1 MSKKSKKQ
9 EKITK
14 SNEIQPLM
22 VSDASTNYQI
32 QAAVAGSDS
41 GDSSHTQTR
50 RNAAADITRTNR
62 YKNIDDGLIPFR
74 YSTGI
79 SNGSNMNVRDA
90 VILCQKCYYNFAIFR
105 NTIDL
110 MTEFSC
116 SDIYFKGGSQK
127 SRDFF
132 SAWLKKI
139 NMFDLQDQFF
149 REYYRSGNVFI
160 YRFDTKI
167 QPEDVSKI
175 TQTFGLSSKAANIML
190 PARYNIINPADVQ
203 IGGTINFSVGRYYKI
218 LTDYELERL
227 KAPKTEEDLEVLKSL
242 PPETQKLITKT
253 RVGILTLPL
262 DRNRLCAV
270 FYKKQ
275 DYEPFAVPMG
285 FPVLEDINW
294 KAEMKKMDMAVAR
307 SLQQIILLVT
317 MGTEPEKGGINQKN
331 LEAMQS
337 LFTNQSVGRVLIAD
351 YTTKAEFIIPN
362 IGNLMGPEKYQ
373 IVDRDIQI
381 GLNNILIGNEKFANE
396 SIKVQVFIERL
407 KQARESFIN
416 NFLYPEIRRIS
427 KELGFKNY
435 PTPYFEDIDLKDDI
449 QYSRVYTRLIELGIL
464 TPEEGI
470 TAIETGKLP
479 DPESSVQSQ
488 QKLRELKDQGY
499 YQPLI
504 GGAKM
509 GEPGRPAGSTG
520 IPQTTKNVKPVGEG
534 RQARAALFD
543 IEKIKDNFILASRLQ
558 EKVEASLREKHSLR
572 KLSKQQKDVAFEIV
586 KIIASNESP
595 ENWENVIAEYLTNP
609 KDKNPNTINEIE
621 SIAVEHSIDSYVASI
636 LYHSKKI
643 EDIKNG

>member
-1 MSKKSKKQ
+1 MPKKVKKE
-9 EKITK
+9 EKTLKI
-14 SNEIQPLM
+14 NEAQPLM
-22 VSDASTNYQI
+22 VTEASTNYQI
-32 QAAVAGSDS
+32 QAAAVGSDLN
-41 GDSSHTQTR
+41 DSSHTQTR
-50 RNAAADITRTNR
+50 RNIAADINRTNR
-62 YKNIDDGLIPFR
+62 YKNIEDGLIPFR
-74 YSTGI
+74 YSVGA
-79 SNGSNMNVRDA
+79 SNNSNMNIRDA

-116 SDIYFKGGSQK
+116 SNIYFKGGSQK

-132 SAWLKKI
+132 IAWLKKI

-167 QPEDVSKI
+167 QEEDVNKI
-175 TQTFGLSSKAANIML
+175 TQTFGLSSKAANILL
-190 PARYNIINPADVQ
+190 PARYNVINPADVQ

-218 LTDYELERL
+218 LSDYELERL
-227 KAPKTEEDLEVLKSL
+227 KSPKTDEDIEVLKSL

-253 RVGILTLPL
+253 KVGILTLPL
-262 DRNRLCAV
+262 DSARLCAV

-317 MGTEPEKGGINQKN
+317 MGAEPEKGGVNQKN

-351 YTTKAEFIIPN
+351 YTTRAEFIIPN

-449 QYSRVYTRLIELGIL
+449 QYSRIYTRLIELGIL

-479 DPESSVQSQ
+479 DSESSIESQ
-488 QKLRELKDQGY
+488 QKLRELKDKGF

-509 GEPGRPAGSTG
+509 GEAGRPSGSTG
-520 IPQTTKNVKPVGEG
+520 IPQSTKNIKPVGEG
-534 RQARAALFD
+534 KQSKATFFN
-543 IEKIKDNFILASRLQ
+543 IEKIKDNFILASKLQ
-558 EKVEASLREKHSLR
+558 DKVEFSLREKHSLR
-572 KLSKQQKDVAFEIV
+572 KLSKQQKEVAFEIV
-586 KIIASNESP
+586 KVITSNESP
-595 ENWENVIAEYLTNP
+595 ENWENSIAEYVNNP
-609 KDKNPNTINEIE
+609 KDKNLNTINEIE
-621 SIAVEHSIDSYVASI
+621 NIALEHGLDNYVASI
-636 LYHSKKI
+636 LYHSKKS
-643 EDIKNG
+643 EVN